1 MDFGG
6 LLKKHGLKIK
16 QEKLY
21 QPLFKINQHLEEKN
35 RVEQTTTECVTKTSE
50 NILQQSKANYD
61 IITDKKVENIN
72 NPIKKPKKSRKR
84 CKKKKNCTV
93 SEVID
98 DSDFGS
104 IKQQTTTPKGS
115 SVKIFTRT
123 SIKKY
128 ASETIIK
135 DTIGSTKK
143 KTLREIYS
151 QILKQFKEEKEL
163 LLLQH

>member
-6 LLKKHGLKIK
+6 LLKKYSLKIK

-21 QPLFKINQHLEEKN
+21 QPLFNINKHLEEKN
-35 RVEQTTTECVTKTSE
+35 DIEQTNITCVTKTSE
-50 NILQQSKANYD
+50 NILQQNKANYD
-61 IITDKKVENIN
+61 IITDKEVENIN
-72 NPIKKPKKSRKR
+72 NPIKKQKKSRKR
-84 CKKKKNCTV
+84 RKKKKNVTI

-98 DSDFGS
+98 HSDFDS
-104 IKQQTTTPKGS
+104 IKQQTAAPRHQ
-115 SVKIFTRT
+115 VKIFTRT

-135 DTIGSTKK
+135 EPISSTKT

-151 QILKQFKEEKEL
+151 KILKQFKEEKKL